1 MDLKPCPACSRQ
13 TAYDN
18 DVCPY
23 CGYQFTIPAGDG
35 QSASRSPGS
44 RAQRKEVRNP
54 LIAAL
59 CAILFMGWGQWY
71 NGRTAEG
78 IYVIA
83 ANLGILIVGIMLMY
97 VVRGSS
103 MMTTAIA
110 AVTGLIVLVIW
121 VYSIATA
128 YNTARGINRGGTA
141 FTGKSLLF
149 WMPAT
154 VWFLLLGVIAIAIA
168 TPVIPGLPGA
178 GIVSSF
184 TRAAGLI
191 PLQVIG
197 L

>member
-1 MDLKPCPACSRQ
+1 MHLKPCPECQ
-13 TAYDN
+13 QLTAADN

-23 CGYQFTIPAGDG
+23 CGYQFTQPAGEG
-35 QSASRSPGS
+35 QSANRSLG
-44 RAQRKEVRNP
+44 RRVQKKEIRNP

-59 CAILFMGWGQWY
+59 CAFLFMGWGQWY

-78 IYVIA
+78 IYIIA
-83 ANLGILIVGIMLMY
+83 ANMGILIVGIMLMY

-103 MMTTAIA
+103 MITTAIA
-110 AVTGLIVLVIW
+110 AVTGLMVLVIW

-168 TPVIPGLPGA
+168 SPVIPGLPGA
-178 GIVSSF
+178 GIIPSL
-184 TRAAGLI
+184 TRTAGLI